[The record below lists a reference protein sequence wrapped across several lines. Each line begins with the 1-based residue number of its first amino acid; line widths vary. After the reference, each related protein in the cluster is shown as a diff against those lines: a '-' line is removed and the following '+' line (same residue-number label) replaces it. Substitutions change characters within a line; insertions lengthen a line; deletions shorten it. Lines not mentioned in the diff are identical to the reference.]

1 MIFNIFINFF
11 EDFVLNCFLAK
22 YFTVK
27 NKFMFVIFGTS
38 FSGLATTLLDTSN
51 SISEY
56 ILLGVIFLIE
66 LILLR
71 FFEERITF
79 KHILCVLLGIF
90 LIIFSNFIA
99 LSISS
104 CIFSIEIF
112 NIADNYNVFV
122 YTIIL
127 SKVILVL
134 VSFVVTR
141 CLLKANIE
149 LQLKEW
155 WPLILIEIIV
165 VISLFTLGYGMIYSL
180 STTIII
186 IIMILLSGIA
196 FFSMELSYKIHKEE
210 KLKLNYMLESQKNII
225 NQDTYEKL
233 QFLKYEVIDMEHK
246 LMYILLQIKNQTM
259 DNNIKKI
266 ANNYIKNLSKYS
278 AIFITDNPY
287 FDTVICSKLNEL
299 WMEGRNFKISIFI
312 SKDPFYDQMNFV
324 KLLLELIDLFHQ
336 ISIYSCDIEISIN
349 EKNQFVVIK
358 LISQLCN
365 TKELELSKQVS
376 NYIRQLN
383 GKVRLI
389 TTANYCS
396 IIISIDREDLENHV

>member
-22 YFTVK
+22 SFNVK
-27 NKFMFVIFGTS
+27 NKFKFVILGTS
-38 FSGLATTLLDTSN
+38 FSGLATTLLDKSN

-71 FFEERITF
+71 FFEERVTF
-79 KHILCVLLGIF
+79 KLILCVLLGIF
-90 LIIFSNFIA
+90 LIIFSDFIA

-112 NIADNYNVFV
+112 NIAENYNIFV

-134 VSFVVTR
+134 VSFIATR
-141 CLLKANIE
+141 CLLKANME

-165 VISLFTLGYGMIYSL
+165 VISLFTLCYGMIYSL
-180 STTIII
+180 STTI

-210 KLKLNYMLESQKNII
+210 KLKSNYMLESQKNSL
-225 NQDTYEKL
+225 NKETYEKL
-233 QFLKYEVIDMEHK
+233 QFLKCEVLDMEHK

-259 DNNIKKI
+259 NNNIKKI
-266 ANNYIKNLSKYS
+266 IDNYIKNLSKYS

-287 FDTVICSKLNEL
+287 FDTVICSKLNDL
-299 WMEGRNFKISIFI
+299 WIEGRNFKISIFI
-312 SKDPFYDQMNFV
+312 SKDPFYDQTNFV
-324 KLLLELIDLFHQ
+324 KLLLDLIDLFHQ
-336 ISIYSCDIEISIN
+336 ISTYSCDIEISII
-349 EKNQFVVIK
+349 EKNQFTVIK

-383 GKVRLI
+383 GKVRLT
-389 TTANYCS
+389 TTANYS
-396 IIISIDREDLENHV
+396 SVIISIAREDLENHV

>member
-22 YFTVK
+22 SFNVK
-27 NKFMFVIFGTS
+27 NKFKFVILGTS
-38 FSGLATTLLDTSN
+38 FSGLATTLLDKSN

-79 KHILCVLLGIF
+79 KHILCVLLGII

-112 NIADNYNVFV
+112 NIADNYNIFV

-127 SKVILVL
+127 SKVMLVL
-134 VSFVVTR
+134 ASFIATR
-141 CLLKANIE
+141 CLLKANME

-155 WPLILIEIIV
+155 WPLILIEIMV
-165 VISLFTLGYGMIYSL
+165 VISLFTLCYGMIYSL

-210 KLKLNYMLESQKNII
+210 KLKLNYMLESQKNIL
-225 NQDTYEKL
+225 NQETYEKL
-233 QFLKYEVIDMEHK
+233 QFLKCEVLDMEHK

-259 DNNIKKI
+259 NNNIKKI
-266 ANNYIKNLSKYS
+266 IDNYIKNLSKYS

-287 FDTVICSKLNEL
+287 FDTVICSKLNDL
-299 WMEGRNFKISIFI
+299 WIEGRNFKISIFI
-312 SKDPFYDQMNFV
+312 SKDPFYDQTNFV
-324 KLLLELIDLFHQ
+324 KLLLDLIDLFHQ
-336 ISIYSCDIEISIN
+336 ISTYSCDIEISII
-349 EKNQFVVIK
+349 EKNQFTVIK

-383 GKVRLI
+383 GKVRLT
-389 TTANYCS
+389 TTANYS
-396 IIISIDREDLENHV
+396 SVIISIAREDLENHV

>member
-1 MIFNIFINFF
+1 
-11 EDFVLNCFLAK
+11 
-22 YFTVK
+22 
-27 NKFMFVIFGTS
+27 
-38 FSGLATTLLDTSN
+38 
-51 SISEY
+51 
-56 ILLGVIFLIE
+56 
-66 LILLR
+66 
-71 FFEERITF
+71 
-79 KHILCVLLGIF
+79 
-90 LIIFSNFIA
+90 
-99 LSISS
+99 
-104 CIFSIEIF
+104 
-112 NIADNYNVFV
+112 
-122 YTIIL
+122 
-127 SKVILVL
+127 
-134 VSFVVTR
+134 
-141 CLLKANIE
+141 
-149 LQLKEW
+149 
-155 WPLILIEIIV
+155 
-165 VISLFTLGYGMIYSL
+165 MIYSL

>member
-22 YFTVK
+22 SFNVK
-27 NKFMFVIFGTS
+27 NKFMFVILGTS
-38 FSGLATTLLDTSN
+38 FSGLATTLLDKSN

-90 LIIFSNFIA
+90 LIIFSDFIA

-112 NIADNYNVFV
+112 DIADNYNIFV

-134 VSFVVTR
+134 VSFIATR
-141 CLLKANIE
+141 CLLKANME

-165 VISLFTLGYGMIYSL
+165 VISLFTLCYGMIYSL

-210 KLKLNYMLESQKNII
+210 KLKLNYMLESQKNIL
-225 NQDTYEKL
+225 NQETYEKL
-233 QFLKYEVIDMEHK
+233 QFLKCEVLDMEHK

-259 DNNIKKI
+259 N
-266 ANNYIKNLSKYS
+266 
-278 AIFITDNPY
+278 
-287 FDTVICSKLNEL
+287 
-299 WMEGRNFKISIFI
+299 
-312 SKDPFYDQMNFV
+312 
-324 KLLLELIDLFHQ
+324 
-336 ISIYSCDIEISIN
+336 
-349 EKNQFVVIK
+349 
-358 LISQLCN
+358 
-365 TKELELSKQVS
+365 S
-376 NYIRQLN
+376 N
-383 GKVRLI
+383 
-389 TTANYCS
+389 
-396 IIISIDREDLENHV
+396 

>member
-22 YFTVK
+22 SFNVK
-27 NKFMFVIFGTS
+27 NKFKFVILGTS
-38 FSGLATTLLDTSN
+38 FSGLATTLLDKSN

-79 KHILCVLLGIF
+79 KLILCVLLGIF
-90 LIIFSNFIA
+90 LIIFSDFIA

-112 NIADNYNVFV
+112 NIAENYNIFV

-134 VSFVVTR
+134 VSFIATR
-141 CLLKANIE
+141 CLLKANME

-165 VISLFTLGYGMIYSL
+165 VISLFTLCYGMIYSL
-180 STTIII
+180 STTI

-210 KLKLNYMLESQKNII
+210 KLKSNYMLESQKNSL
-225 NQDTYEKL
+225 NKETYEKL
-233 QFLKYEVIDMEHK
+233 QFLKCEVLDMEHK

-259 DNNIKKI
+259 NNNIKKI
-266 ANNYIKNLSKYS
+266 IDNYIKNLSKYS

-287 FDTVICSKLNEL
+287 FDTVICSKLNDL
-299 WMEGRNFKISIFI
+299 WIEGRNFKISIFI
-312 SKDPFYDQMNFV
+312 SKDPFYDQTNFV
-324 KLLLELIDLFHQ
+324 KLLLDLIDLFHQ
-336 ISIYSCDIEISIN
+336 ISTYSCDIEISII
-349 EKNQFVVIK
+349 EKNQFTVIK

-383 GKVRLI
+383 GKVRLT
-389 TTANYCS
+389 TTANYS
-396 IIISIDREDLENHV
+396 SVIISIAREDLENHV